1 MADVN
6 KTIQITYEAQT
17 KDLEKALRRI
27 PGITEQEVQKMS
39 KEMQKHFKD
48 TERAAAKSSKKI
60 GASFK
65 QAGKAVGAL
74 GAGVALAAA
83 GVIAFGQHLADL
95 SNELVDAST
104 KTGLTVENLGGL
116 RLAAEGA
123 GIAFAQL
130 EPGLI
135 KLQGAIAKAAEGSGP
150 AAEAFDR
157 LGINA
162 KDAEGN
168 LRNAD
173 DVFND
178 ITASLSQVENQT
190 EKSAL
195 AMDIF
200 GMRAGPALLQ
210 SGALDN
216 MQAFNKLAKE
226 FGINMAENSEEMGL
240 FQRAMAEVK
249 LVLQGIG
256 SDMLQAA
263 TGSEGLNESIF
274 TLSDNIVF
282 FGSIVTDVISSA
294 VNQFEVIKRNI
305 EIRAA
310 QISMIVRN
318 IQYTFA
324 LEFDK
329 INENSR
335 RSWAEIAQLE
345 QAGMQAEKGII
356 GFTEAYENANA
367 KVARLR
373 ELRAESLQQ
382 SKKEV
387 GAAKAKEAAENAA
400 AKAAE
405 ELAKAEEA
413 QAQARKAAEQ
423 TARKQAKALEELL
436 GIRQQ
441 AVEALMT
448 EEELEQMQFEQRLER
463 IEELKEITGAVEE
476 AELAAIAVRQEMEDK
491 AHKRRLDQIAKETE
505 ARRTFIG
512 IMTSSAMSAANAI
525 ESVLVDTGKITKEQ
539 AMKLHFLKQSAALT
553 DIAVNT
559 AVAITKA
566 NAALGPIAGG
576 IATGALIASG
586 AAQSAAVVAQPPP
599 TFDMGGMIGNR
610 DPLRPDETFVR
621 ALRGEAILD
630 RSTVDRIGGER
641 GVDALQRGEAGGPQ
655 VVVISPFKHLDRYN
669 KSALRRQS
677 VLTKRFKP
685 IGSGVY

>member
-27 PGITEQEVQKMS
+27 PGITEQEVEKMS
-39 KEMQKHFKD
+39 KEMKKHFKD
-48 TERAAAKSSKKI
+48 TERAAERSSKRV
-60 GASFK
+60 GESFK
-65 QAGKAVGAL
+65 KAGKATAAVGA
-74 GAGVALAAA
+74 GAAIAGAA
-83 GVIAFGQHLADL
+83 VIAFGQHLADL

-123 GIAFAQL
+123 GVAFAQL

-135 KLQGAIAKAAEGSGP
+135 KLQGAIQSAAEGSGP
-150 AAEAFDR
+150 AAAAFEK
-157 LGINA
+157 LGIA
-162 KDAEGN
+162 ATDADGQ
-168 LRNAD
+168 LRSSD
-173 DVFND
+173 DVFNE
-178 ITASLSQVENQT
+178 ITSTLGRLENQT
-190 EKSAL
+190 EKNAL

-216 MQAFNKLAKE
+216 MQAFTRLSSE
-226 FGINMAENSEEMGL
+226 FGINMAQNAESMGE
-240 FQRAMAEVK
+240 FQRAMAEIST
-249 LVLQGIG
+249 VLQGVG
-256 SDMLQAA
+256 ADMLMAI
-263 TGSEGLNESIF
+263 TGTEGLTDGLFSIA
-274 TLSDNIVF
+274 DGVVY
-282 FGSIVTDVISSA
+282 FGSIGTDIIQSFMSVFRGLLEGVEGGI
-294 VNQFEVIKRNI
+294 VGFRNLGLAIQAAMTLDFSKMKEIVKGTTEFVEQQVSKMAETIDKSVDFTAMGDRAEAQVEKLKELRKDII
-305 EIRAA
+305 ETSKSQVAADNAA
-310 QISMIVRN
+310 Q
-318 IQYTFA
+318 
-324 LEFDK
+324 
-329 INENSR
+329 
-335 RSWAEIAQLE
+335 
-345 QAGMQAEKGII
+345 
-356 GFTEAYENANA
+356 
-367 KVARLR
+367 
-373 ELRAESLQQ
+373 
-382 SKKEV
+382 
-387 GAAKAKEAAENAA
+387 
-400 AKAAE
+400 KAAE
-405 ELAKAEEA
+405 DLFEA
-413 QAQARKAAEQ
+413 QEKTVPEDDTAA
-423 TARKQAKALEELL
+423 KQAKALEELL
-436 GIRQQ
+436 GLRRKSEDAIK
-441 AVEALMT
+441 T
-448 EEELEQMQFEQRLER
+448 ENELARDQYLEDLARIDELEAISGAHDEAQMARQARYNEMLE
-463 IEELKEITGAVEE
+463 A
-476 AELAAIAVRQEMEDK
+476 
-491 AHKRRLDQIAKETE
+491 AHKRTMDRIAKETE

-512 IMTSSAMSAANAI
+512 IMTSSAMTAANAI

-539 AMKLHFLKQSAALT
+539 AQKLHFLKQSAALT

-576 IATGALIASG
+576 IATGALVASA

-630 RSTVDRIGGER
+630 RSTVDRLGGER
-641 GVDALQRGEAGGPQ
+641 GVDALQRGETGGPQ

>member
-6 KTIQITYEAQT
+6 KTIQIKIEAQT
-17 KDLEKALRRI
+17 KALEEKLRRI
-27 PGITEQEVQKMS
+27 PGITEEQVQKMS
-39 KEMQKHFKD
+39 KEMREHFRK
-48 TERAAAKSSKKI
+48 TEEAAARSSKRI

-65 QAGKAVGAL
+65 KAGKAVAAI
-74 GAGVALAAA
+74 GAGVAVAGA

-123 GIAFAQL
+123 GVAFAQL

-157 LGINA
+157 LGVNA

-200 GMRAGPALLQ
+200 GLRAGPALLQ

-216 MQAFNKLAKE
+216 MQAFNNLAKE
-226 FGINMAENSEEMGL
+226 FGINMSQNSAEMGL
-240 FQRAMAEVK
+240 FQRAMAEIQ
-249 LVLQGIG
+249 LVLQGVG
-256 SDMLQAA
+256 AQLLSSV
-263 TGSEGLNESIF
+263 TG
-274 TLSDNIVF
+274 TADLSDGLFKISDGIVF
-282 FGSIVTDVISSA
+282 FGSVAGDVIDA
-294 VNQFEVIKRNI
+294 VIANFSLMSRSIEAVLTSIVGLGQATIKVFEGDFGA
-305 EIRAA
+305 AA
-310 QISMIVRN
+310 QLAQNAISETGQV
-318 IQYTFA
+318 IQAMGEDVDAILKLGSAFETAADKVSELQA
-324 LEFDK
+324 L
-329 INENSR
+329 R
-335 RSWAEIAQLE
+335 REIIAQSA
-345 QAGMQAEKGII
+345 Q
-356 GFTEAYENANA
+356 
-367 KVARLR
+367 
-373 ELRAESLQQ
+373 
-382 SKKEV
+382 
-387 GAAKAKEAAENAA
+387 
-400 AKAAE
+400 
-405 ELAKAEEA
+405 
-413 QAQARKAAEQ
+413 QAQADRKAAQAAE
-423 TARKQAKALEELL
+423 ARAEANEKVKPAKEDDSAAREQAKALEELL

-463 IEELKEITGAVEE
+463 IEELKEITGDVEK
-476 AELAAIAVRQEMEDK
+476 AELAAIAVRNQMEDR
-491 AHKRRLDQIAKETE
+491 AHKRRLEQIAKETE

-539 AMKLHFLKQSAALT
+539 ALKLHFLKQSAALT

-566 NAALGPIAGG
+566 NATLGPIAGG
-576 IATGALIASG
+576 IATAALIASG

-621 ALRGEAILD
+621 ALQGEAILD
-630 RSTVDRIGGER
+630 RSTVDRLGGER
-641 GVDALQRGEAGGPQ
+641 GVDALQRGEMGGPQ

>member
-27 PGITEQEVQKMS
+27 PGITEAEVEKMS
-39 KEMQKHFKD
+39 KEMKKHFKE
-48 TERAAAKSSKKI
+48 TERAAAKSSKRV
-60 GASFK
+60 GDSFK
-65 QAGKAVGAL
+65 KAGKAIAAI
-74 GAGVALAAA
+74 GAGVAVAGA

-123 GIAFAQL
+123 GVAFAQL

-157 LGINA
+157 LGVNA

-200 GMRAGPALLQ
+200 GLRAGPALLQ

-216 MQAFNKLAKE
+216 MQAFNNLAKE
-226 FGINMAENSEEMGL
+226 FGINMSQNSAEMGL
-240 FQRAMAEVK
+240 FQRAMAEIQ
-249 LVLQGIG
+249 LVLQGVG
-256 SDMLQAA
+256 AQLLSSV
-263 TGSEGLNESIF
+263 TG
-274 TLSDNIVF
+274 TADLSDGLFRISDGIVF
-282 FGSIVTDVISSA
+282 FGSVAGDVIDA
-294 VNQFEVIKRNI
+294 VLANFSLMSRSIEAVLTSIVGLGQATIKVFEGDFGA
-305 EIRAA
+305 AA
-310 QISMIVRN
+310 QLAQNAISETGQV
-318 IQYTFA
+318 IQAMGEDVDAILNLGSAFETA
-324 LEFDK
+324 ADK
-329 INENSR
+329 VSELQGLR
-335 RSWAEIAQLE
+335 RQIIDQSAQ
-345 QAGMQAEKGII
+345 
-356 GFTEAYENANA
+356 
-367 KVARLR
+367 
-373 ELRAESLQQ
+373 
-382 SKKEV
+382 
-387 GAAKAKEAAENAA
+387 
-400 AKAAE
+400 
-405 ELAKAEEA
+405 
-413 QAQARKAAEQ
+413 QAQADRKAAQAAE
-423 TARKQAKALEELL
+423 ARAEANEKVKPAKQDDSAAREQAKALEELL
-436 GIRQQ
+436 GIRTKS
-441 AVEALMT
+441 VEALMT
-448 EEELEQMQFEQRLER
+448 EEELEQMQFEQRLAR

-476 AELAAIAVRQEMEDK
+476 AELAAIAVRDEMEDK
-491 AHKRRLDQIAKETE
+491 AHKRNMDRIAKETE

-512 IMTSSAMSAANAI
+512 IMTSSVMTAANAI

-576 IATGALIASG
+576 IATGGLIASA

-630 RSTVDRIGGER
+630 RSTVDRLGGER

>member
-27 PGITEQEVQKMS
+27 PGITEAEVEKMS
-39 KEMQKHFKD
+39 KEMKKHFKE
-48 TERAAAKSSKKI
+48 TERAAAKSSKRV
-60 GASFK
+60 GDSFK
-65 QAGKAVGAL
+65 KAGKAVGAI
-74 GAGVALAAA
+74 GAGVALAGAA
-83 GVIAFGQHLADL
+83 VIAFGQHLADL

-123 GIAFAQL
+123 GVAFAQL

-135 KLQGAIAKAAEGSGP
+135 KLQAAIKNAAEGSGP
-150 AAEAFDR
+150 AADAFER
-157 LGINA
+157 LGVNA

-216 MQAFNKLAKE
+216 MQAFNDLAKE

-263 TGSEGLNESIF
+263 TGSDGLNKSIF

-282 FGSIVTDVISSA
+282 FGSIVTDVITSA
-294 VNQFEVIKRNI
+294 VNQFEVMQRNV
-305 EIRAA
+305 EIRTT
-310 QISMIVRN
+310 QISMVIKN
-318 IQYTFA
+318 LQLAFA

-329 INENSR
+329 INENTKQTF
-335 RSWAEIAQLE
+335 AEIAQIE
-345 QAGMQAEKGII
+345 QAGMKAEKGII
-356 GFTEAYENANA
+356 GLTEAYENANA

-373 ELRAESLQQ
+373 KLRAETLQQ
-382 SKKEV
+382 SK
-387 GAAKAKEAAENAA
+387 
-400 AKAAE
+400 
-405 ELAKAEEA
+405 EEA
-413 QAQARKAAEQ
+413 EANRKAARAA
-423 TARKQAKALEELL
+423 TARAEANEKVKPAKEDDSAAREQAKALEELL
-436 GIRQQ
+436 GIRTK

-448 EEELEQMQFEQRLER
+448 EEELEQMQFEQRLAR

-476 AELAAIAVRQEMEDK
+476 AELAAIAVRDEMEDK
-491 AHKRRLDQIAKETE
+491 AHKRNMDRIAKETE

-512 IMTSSAMSAANAI
+512 IMTSSVMTAANAI

-630 RSTVDRIGGER
+630 RSTVDRLGGER

>member
-27 PGITEQEVQKMS
+27 PGITEAEVEKMS
-39 KEMQKHFKD
+39 KEMKKHFKE
-48 TERAAAKSSKKI
+48 TERAAAKSSKRV
-60 GASFK
+60 GDSFK
-65 QAGKAVGAL
+65 KAGKAVGAI
-74 GAGVALAAA
+74 GAGVALAGAA
-83 GVIAFGQHLADL
+83 VIAFGQHLADL

-123 GIAFAQL
+123 GVAFAQL

-135 KLQGAIAKAAEGSGP
+135 KLQAAIKNAAEGSGP

-157 LGINA
+157 LGVNA

-240 FQRAMAEVK
+240 FQRGAAEIT
-249 LVLQGIG
+249 LVLQGVG
-256 SDMLQAA
+256 SQLLASA
-263 TGSEGLNESIF
+263 TGTAE
-274 TLSDNIVF
+274 LSDGLFKIADGIVF
-282 FGSIVTDVISSA
+282 FGSVAGDVVSA
-294 VNQFEVIKRNI
+294 VRGGFNLISGSVEAVLTSIVGLGQAYVKVFSGDFGA
-305 EIRAA
+305 AA
-310 QISMIVRN
+310 QLARN
-318 IQYTFA
+318 AIFETGQVIEGLGDDTQAILDLGNAFETASEKVNELQA
-324 LEFDK
+324 L
-329 INENSR
+329 R
-335 RSWAEIAQLE
+335 REIIAQS
-345 QAGMQAEKGII
+345 ADQAE
-356 GFTEAYENANA
+356 AD
-367 KVARLR
+367 
-373 ELRAESLQQ
+373 
-382 SKKEV
+382 
-387 GAAKAKEAAENAA
+387 
-400 AKAAE
+400 
-405 ELAKAEEA
+405 
-413 QAQARKAAEQ
+413 RKAARAAA
-423 TARKQAKALEELL
+423 ARAEANEKVKPAKEDDSAAREQAKALEELL
-436 GIRQQ
+436 GIRTQ
-441 AVEALMT
+441 AVQALMT
-448 EEELEQMQFEQRLER
+448 EEELEQMQFEQRLAR

-476 AELAAIAVRQEMEDK
+476 AELAAIAVRDEMEDK
-491 AHKRRLDQIAKETE
+491 AHKRNMDRIAKETE

-512 IMTSSAMSAANAI
+512 IMTSSVMTAANAI

-599 TFDMGGMIGNR
+599 TFDMGGMIGNN

-621 ALRGEAILD
+621 ALRGEAVLD
-630 RSTVDRIGGER
+630 RSTVDRLGGEQ
-641 GVDALQRGEAGGPQ
+641 GVAALQRGETSGPQ

>member
-6 KTIQITYEAQT
+6 KTIQIKIEAQT
-17 KDLEKALRRI
+17 KALEEKLRRI
-27 PGITEQEVQKMS
+27 PGITEEQVEKMS
-39 KEMQKHFKD
+39 KEMREHFRK
-48 TERAAAKSSKKI
+48 TEQAAAKSSKRI

-65 QAGKAVGAL
+65 KAGKAIGAI
-74 GAGVALAAA
+74 GAGVAVAGA
-83 GVIAFGQHLADL
+83 GVITFGQHLADL

-123 GIAFAQL
+123 GVAFAQL

-150 AAEAFDR
+150 AAEAFER
-157 LGINA
+157 LGVNA
-162 KDAEGN
+162 TDAEGN

-178 ITASLSQVENQT
+178 ITASLSEIENQT

-200 GMRAGPALLQ
+200 GLRAGPALLQ

-216 MQAFNKLAKE
+216 MQAFNDLAKE
-226 FGINMAENSEEMGL
+226 FGINMSQNSAEMGL
-240 FQRAMAEVK
+240 FQRAMAEIQ
-249 LVLQGIG
+249 LVLQGVG
-256 SDMLQAA
+256 AQLLSSV
-263 TGSEGLNESIF
+263 TG
-274 TLSDNIVF
+274 TADLSDGLFRVSDGIVF
-282 FGSIVTDVISSA
+282 FGSVAGDVIDA
-294 VNQFEVIKRNI
+294 VIANFSLMSRSVEAVLTSIVGLGQATIKVFEGDFGA
-305 EIRAA
+305 AA
-310 QISMIVRN
+310 QLAQNAISETGQVIEAMGEDVDAILDLGSAFETAADKVSEL
-318 IQYTFA
+318 QA
-324 LEFDK
+324 L
-329 INENSR
+329 R
-335 RSWAEIAQLE
+335 REIIAQS
-345 QAGMQAEKGII
+345 AE
-356 GFTEAYENANA
+356 
-367 KVARLR
+367 
-373 ELRAESLQQ
+373 
-382 SKKEV
+382 
-387 GAAKAKEAAENAA
+387 
-400 AKAAE
+400 
-405 ELAKAEEA
+405 
-413 QAQARKAAEQ
+413 QAQADRKAAAAAE
-423 TARKQAKALEELL
+423 ARAEANEKVKPAKEDDSAAREQAKALEELL
-436 GIRQQ
+436 GIRTK

-448 EEELEQMQFEQRLER
+448 EEELEQMQFEQRLAR

-476 AELAAIAVRQEMEDK
+476 AELAAIAVRDEMEDK
-491 AHKRRLDQIAKETE
+491 AHKRNMDRIAKETE

-512 IMTSSAMSAANAI
+512 IMTSSVMTAANAI

-539 AMKLHFLKQSAALT
+539 AQKLHFLKQSAALT

-576 IATGALIASG
+576 IATGALVASG
-586 AAQSAAVVAQPPP
+586 AAQAAAVVAQPPP
-599 TFDMGGMIGNR
+599 TFDMGGMIGNN

-621 ALRGEAILD
+621 ALRGEAVLD
-630 RSTVDRIGGER
+630 RSTVERLGGER
-641 GVDALQRGEAGGPQ
+641 GVDALQRGETGGPQ

>member
-6 KTIQITYEAQT
+6 KTIQIKIEAQT
-17 KDLEKALRRI
+17 KALEEKLRRI
-27 PGITEQEVQKMS
+27 PGITEEQVEKMS
-39 KEMQKHFKD
+39 KEMREHFRK
-48 TERAAAKSSKKI
+48 TEQAAAKSSKRI

-65 QAGKAVGAL
+65 KAGKAIGAI
-74 GAGVALAAA
+74 GAGVAVAGA
-83 GVIAFGQHLADL
+83 GVITFGQHLADL

-123 GIAFAQL
+123 GVAFAQL

-150 AAEAFDR
+150 AAEAFER
-157 LGINA
+157 LGVNA
-162 KDAEGN
+162 TDAEGN

-178 ITASLSQVENQT
+178 ITASLSEIENQT

-200 GMRAGPALLQ
+200 GLRAGPALLQ

-216 MQAFNKLAKE
+216 MQAFNDLAKE
-226 FGINMAENSEEMGL
+226 FGINMSQNSAEMGL
-240 FQRAMAEVK
+240 FQRAMAEIQ
-249 LVLQGIG
+249 LVLQGVG
-256 SDMLQAA
+256 AQLLSSV
-263 TGSEGLNESIF
+263 TG
-274 TLSDNIVF
+274 TADLSDGLFRISDGIVF
-282 FGSIVTDVISSA
+282 FGSVAGDVIDA
-294 VNQFEVIKRNI
+294 VIANFSLMSRSVEAVLTSIVGLGQATIKVFEGDFGA
-305 EIRAA
+305 AA
-310 QISMIVRN
+310 QLAQNAISETGQVIEAMGEDVDAILDLGSAFETAADKVSEL
-318 IQYTFA
+318 QA
-324 LEFDK
+324 L
-329 INENSR
+329 R
-335 RSWAEIAQLE
+335 REIIAQS
-345 QAGMQAEKGII
+345 AE
-356 GFTEAYENANA
+356 
-367 KVARLR
+367 
-373 ELRAESLQQ
+373 
-382 SKKEV
+382 
-387 GAAKAKEAAENAA
+387 
-400 AKAAE
+400 
-405 ELAKAEEA
+405 
-413 QAQARKAAEQ
+413 QAQADRKAAAAAE
-423 TARKQAKALEELL
+423 ARAEANEKVKPAKEDDSAAREQAKALEELL
-436 GIRQQ
+436 GIRTK

-448 EEELEQMQFEQRLER
+448 EEELEQMQFEQRLAR

-476 AELAAIAVRQEMEDK
+476 AELAAIAVRDEMEDK
-491 AHKRRLDQIAKETE
+491 AHKRNMDRIAKETE

-512 IMTSSAMSAANAI
+512 IMTSSVMTAANAI

-539 AMKLHFLKQSAALT
+539 AQKLHFLKQSAALT

-576 IATGALIASG
+576 IATGALVAS
-586 AAQSAAVVAQPPP
+586 APAQSAAVVAQPPP

-630 RSTVDRIGGER
+630 RSTVDRLGGER
-641 GVDALQRGEAGGPQ
+641 GVDALQRGETGGPQ

>member
-27 PGITEQEVQKMS
+27 PGITEAEVEKMS
-39 KEMQKHFKD
+39 KEMKKHFKE
-48 TERAAAKSSKKI
+48 TERAAAKSSKRV
-60 GASFK
+60 GDSFK
-65 QAGKAVGAL
+65 KAGKAIAAI
-74 GAGVALAAA
+74 GAGVAIAGA

-123 GIAFAQL
+123 GVAFAQL

-135 KLQGAIAKAAEGSGP
+135 KLQAAIKNAAEGSGP

-157 LGINA
+157 LGVNA

-200 GMRAGPALLQ
+200 GLRAGPALLQ

-216 MQAFNKLAKE
+216 MQAFVDLSRE
-226 FGINMAENSEEMGL
+226 FGINMEQNSQSMGE
-240 FQRAMAEVK
+240 FQRAMAEITT
-249 LVLQGIG
+249 VLQGVGADIL
-256 SDMLQAA
+256 MAI
-263 TGSEGLNESIF
+263 TGTEGLTDGLF
-274 TLSDNIVF
+274 KVADTIVY
-282 FGSIVTDVISSA
+282 FGSIGTDIIQSFMSVFGGLLEGLDGAIVGFRNLGLA
-294 VNQFEVIKRNI
+294 IKAALTFDFSKVQ
-305 EIRAA
+305 EI
-310 QISMIVRN
+310 VEGTTE
-318 IQYTFA
+318 Y
-324 LEFDK
+324 
-329 INENSR
+329 
-335 RSWAEIAQLE
+335 IAQQMSRMAE
-345 QAGMQAEKGII
+345 QIDESVDFRNMGDRAE
-356 GFTEAYENANA
+356 EQVN
-367 KVARLR
+367 RLQ
-373 ELRAESLQQ
+373 ELRKNILQT
-382 SKKEV
+382 SKSQ
-387 GAAKAKEAAENAA
+387 AAADNAAREAAE
-400 AKAAE
+400 K
-405 ELAKAEEA
+405 LAEA
-413 QAQARKAAEQ
+413 QEKATPKDDSAARE
-423 TARKQAKALEELL
+423 QAKALEELL
-436 GIRQQ
+436 GIRTKS
-441 AVEALMT
+441 VEALMT
-448 EEELEQMQFEQRLER
+448 EEELEQMQFEQRLAR

-476 AELAAIAVRQEMEDK
+476 AELAAIAVRDEMEDK
-491 AHKRRLDQIAKETE
+491 AHKRNMDRIAKETE

-512 IMTSSAMSAANAI
+512 IMTSSVMTAANAI

-599 TFDMGGMIGNR
+599 TFDMGGMIGNN

-621 ALRGEAILD
+621 ALRGEAVLD
-630 RSTVDRIGGER
+630 RSTVDRLGGEQ
-641 GVDALQRGEAGGPQ
+641 GVAALQRGETSGPQ